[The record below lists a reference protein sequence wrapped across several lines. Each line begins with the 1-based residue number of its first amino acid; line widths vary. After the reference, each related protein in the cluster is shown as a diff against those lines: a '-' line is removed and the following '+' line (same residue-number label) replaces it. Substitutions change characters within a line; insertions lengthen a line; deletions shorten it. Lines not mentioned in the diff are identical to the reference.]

1 MGGVED
7 FWVLTV
13 DVWNRGFLGT
23 TIGDILIALLIVVV
37 AVLARGLLSRFVL
50 TNLRRL
56 TVRTENP
63 VDNLVIDAI
72 GPPLRLL
79 PVILGL
85 YLAFRFLD
93 LAPAYWITAVTIIR
107 SLVAFAIFWA
117 IFRAVTP
124 VARAVLPL
132 RTVLGAE
139 TLDWLVKAVRIVVAF
154 IGAAIILEMWGI
166 AVGPLLAGLGL
177 FGVAVALGAQD
188 LFKNLIAGMAI
199 LTEKRF
205 AKGEAVSVNGIDGAV
220 ESIGFRSTFIR
231 RVDKAPVYVPNT
243 QMADSAVVNLSR
255 RNHLR
260 ISWVIGLDYRT
271 TAAQLRRIRG
281 EIEAYLTGNEDFL
294 HPPEADVVV
303 RIDAL
308 NTSSIDINVQ
318 CFTRTAKIR
327 EFEVIKEDLLLAIMD
342 IFEATGAG
350 FAFPSQSLYV
360 EKMPA
365 RPIDPPEDDE
375 TPGGGA
381 KRPGPDLRQVP

>member
-1 MGGVED
+1 MDGMQG
-7 FWVLTV
+7 FWDLTV
-13 DVWNRGFLGT
+13 DVWNRGLFGT
-23 TIGDILIALLIVVV
+23 TVGDILIAIFIVVV
-37 AVLARGLLSRFVL
+37 AVMVRGLFSRFVVA
-50 TNLRRL
+50 NLSRL
-56 TVRTENP
+56 TARTQNRL
-63 VDNLVIDAI
+63 DDMVIDAI
-72 GPPLRLL
+72 APPLRLL

-85 YLAFRFLD
+85 YLAFRFLEP
-93 LAPAYWITAVTIIR
+93 APVYWRTAETIIR

-124 VARAVLPL
+124 VSQAASPL

-154 IGAAIILEMWGI
+154 IGGAIILEMWGI

-205 AKGEAVSVNGIDGAV
+205 SKGEAVSVNGVEGSV

-231 RVDKAPVYVPNT
+231 RGDRAPVYVPNT
-243 QMADSAVVNLSR
+243 QMADNAVVNLSR

-260 ISWVIGLDYRT
+260 INWVLGLDYRT
-271 TAAQLRRIRG
+271 SAAQLRRIRS
-281 EIEAYLTGNEDFL
+281 EIEAYITGNDDFAV
-294 HPPEADVVV
+294 PPEADVVV

-318 CFTRTAKIR
+318 CFTKTAR
-327 EFEVIKEDLLLAIMD
+327 ARDFEVTKEELLLAIMD
-342 IFEATGAG
+342 IVEAAGAG

-365 RPIDPPEDDE
+365 RPAAVPDDG
-375 TPGGGA
+375 PD
-381 KRPGPDLRQVP
+381 RPATRPDLRPVSE